1 MTATEAQLSYIK
13 SLIGDGITVRGVR
26 ITRESNLSRLTVAQ
40 ASAMIDELKSLGRGR
55 TTTTTPAVAT
65 GFGSPTKCHFCGGT
79 WAVTKVSDMSGLTGY
94 VCGHHSRDF
103 AEGLGCFA

>member
-26 ITRESNLSRLTVAQ
+26 ITSATNLDRLTVAQ
-40 ASAMIDELKSLGRGR
+40 ASAMIDELKSLGRGHVA
-55 TTTTTPAVAT
+55 TPAV
-65 GFGSPTKCHFCGGT
+65 FGSPAGCHFCGGT

-103 AEGLGCFA
+103 AEGLGNFA

>member
-1 MTATEAQLSYIK
+1 MSATEAQLSYIK

-40 ASAMIDELKSLGRGR
+40 ASAMIDELKSLGRGHDA
-55 TTTTTPAVAT
+55 TLT
-65 GFGSPTKCHFCGGT
+65 GFGSPTTCHFCGGS